1 MKLISAGVVAAGL
14 VLLSGPLQ
22 ASAKET
28 PPKVI
33 RLAGQGNAG
42 GTPYGSAV
50 IGVVRAQELLEKEF
64 KAEGVTIEWQFP
76 RGTGPAI
83 NEAIANGQVDFANYG
98 GLPNIVGRGAGLPTK
113 VVASYGSAPTY
124 VLVGNASPIRTLADL
139 KGKKVTVG
147 RGTILELS
155 LETVLT
161 QAGLS
166 QKDIQLFDLKA
177 ADQVTAITSGDVDAV
192 VGGSNLLALP
202 ARGVGKIIYSTKGK
216 VDPANT
222 FGSFVVTEA
231 FARKYPETTQRVV
244 NAYVQGA
251 HFASQEANRDA
262 LIKIWELT
270 GTPSKAIVDDYA
282 GDPLADRL
290 SPLLDDFYVANVR
303 RGIAFAEQ
311 QKLIRR
317 KIDVAKWVDAS
328 YLNRAIAT
336 HGYQNVWV
344 RRDAAGSPAA
354 NSGDGGANGK
364 PQQ

>member
-1 MKLISAGVVAAGL
+1 MRFVSAGLIAIAGFGL
-14 VLLSGPLQ
+14 ASTSLPL
-22 ASAKET
+22 SAKET
-28 PPKVI
+28 PPQVI
-33 RLAGQGNAG
+33 RIAGQGNAG

-50 IGVVRAQELLEKEF
+50 IGVVRAKEYLEKEF
-64 KAEGVTIEWQFP
+64 QADGVKIEWQFP

-83 NEAIANGQVDFANYG
+83 NEAIANGQIDFANYG

-124 VLVGNASPIRTLADL
+124 VLVGTNSQINTLADL

-155 LETVLT
+155 LDTLLS
-161 QAGLS
+161 QAGLT

-177 ADQVTAITSGDVDAV
+177 ADQVTAVTSGDVDAV

-202 ARGVGKIIYSTKGK
+202 ERGIGKIIYSTKGK

-231 FARKYPETTQRVV
+231 FAKKYPETTQRVV
-244 NAYVQGA
+244 NAYVQA
-251 HFASQEANRDA
+251 AYFSSQEKNRDE

-270 GTPSKAIVDDYA
+270 GTPKKAIVDDYIN
-282 GDPLADRL
+282 DPLADRL
-290 SPLLDDFYVANVR
+290 SPLLDTFYVGNVH

-311 QKLIRR
+311 QKLVRR
-317 KIDVAKWVDAS
+317 KINVGQWVDAS
-328 YLNRAIAT
+328 YLNTAIKNF
-336 HGYQNVWV
+336 GYENAWV
-344 RRDAAGSPAA
+344 KRDS
-354 NSGDGGANGK
+354 SGK
-364 PQQ
+364 PQL